1 MLIKL
6 FVAPFKKT
14 YFEKD
19 AFKVKSIQK
28 DKTGSSN
35 QFLHLFENK
44 PLEYIEYAKC
54 SKPLHNKNQ

>member
-28 DKTGSSN
+28 
-35 QFLHLFENK
+35 NK
-44 PLEYIEYAKC
+44 DRFQQSIFAPF
-54 SKPLHNKNQ
+54 